1 MTSATLYREGDDLD
15 ALLADLDSQYAGQVR
30 VLSVSYP
37 RDGGVLGF
45 FARQRVGVHYELDGD
60 DSTVTPADFSQ
71 DFAAALGRHSRSADR
86 VRVEPDPF
94 NELIEA
100 AEAAEAAALPGT
112 AFRPVDGGPPGSR
125 RVRMTPVP
133 TTSLPTTSP

>member
-1 MTSATLYREGDDLD
+1 MRCWPISTASTPARCG
-15 ALLADLDSQYAGQVR
+15 SS
-30 VLSVSYP
+30 SVSYP

-71 DFAAALGRHSRSADR
+71 DFAAALGRHSRSADM

-100 AEAAEAAALPGT
+100 AEAAEATAPQAPRSDQWTAVRPGR
-112 AFRPVDGGPPGSR
+112 AGCG
-125 RVRMTPVP
+125 
-133 TTSLPTTSP
+133 